1 MMKGDMKHGL
11 IGAAIGGL
19 GGALA
24 GGAIGN
30 KIKHL
35 NVFFLISCI
44 YFFKS
49 KKVSAF
55 IVIK

>member
-1 MMKGDMKHGL
+1 MKGDIKHGL

-35 NVFFLISCI
+35 NMFLKVLVFI
-44 YFFKS
+44 YF
-49 KKVSAF
+49 
-55 IVIK
+55 